1 MCEKSKKTLTDDEL
15 VFRAANGDDAAMAL
29 LIATVTPIARAKASG
44 FASARV
50 SGDDLVQE
58 GMLGFLDAVKTYD
71 ASKGSPFRAYAEV
84 CINNRIVSAVRT
96 SFNNKNAALSNAVTY
111 EPEKV
116 DEADSGADPA
126 NIVSEKEDSEHL
138 RNVLSKGLSDFE
150 KQVVDLRL
158 MDMSYSEMAEKLG
171 CSEKAIDNALQ
182 RIRKKMRVLFS
193 L

>member
-1 MCEKSKKTLTDDEL
+1 MCEKSKITLTDDEL

-44 FASARV
+44 FASPRV

-58 GMLGFLDAVKTYD
+58 GMFGFLHALKTYD
-71 ASKGSPFRAYAEV
+71 PSKGVAFKAYAEV

-96 SFNNKNAALSNAVTY
+96 SFNNKNVALSNALPY

-116 DEADSGADPA
+116 DEAGVESDPA
-126 NIVSEKEDSEHL
+126 DIVLQREDSDNLKDIL
-138 RNVLSKGLSDFE
+138 RKGLSDFE
-150 KQVVDLRL
+150 NQVVDLRL
-158 MDMSYSEMAEKLG
+158 MDMSYSQMAEKLG

-182 RIRKKMRVLFS
+182 RIRRKMRDL
-193 L
+193 LCL

>member
-1 MCEKSKKTLTDDEL
+1 MFENSKKILSDEEL
-15 VFRAANGDDAAMAL
+15 AVLAANGDDSSMAQ
-29 LIATVTPIARAKASG
+29 LIATVTPIAKAKASG

-96 SFNNKNAALSNAVTY
+96 SFNNKNAALSNAVAY

-158 MDMSYSEMAEKLG
+158 MDMSYSEMAEKLC

>member
-29 LIATVTPIARAKASG
+29 LITTVTPIARAKASG

-96 SFNNKNAALSNAVTY
+96 SFNNKNAALSNAVAY

-158 MDMSYSEMAEKLG
+158 MDMSYSEMAEKLC